1 MDLTTLGALRRLKKP
16 VMQKLQIG
24 SVENTALGFGGG
36 TNASPISISEAN
48 KNFIDFRASTSAT
61 TGDTRLSYEKL
72 SFSGIGGSGEVNR
85 VYGVVNNVTAATG
98 GTVNGSH
105 ITLEVGG
112 ANGKVSGAGNAIRAT
127 LGLRDTSNAGGTLSG
142 IQVDSH
148 FATGATVPAT
158 AACIRVTD
166 TDVKKWANL
175 LNVPDVAS
183 AGLLAAHTTQTMTHS
198 IRIISADGTK
208 YYIMCTNAS
217 TNRTGGA

>member
-24 SVENTALGFGGG
+24 SVENTALVLGGG

-72 SFSGIGGSGEVNR
+72 SFSGVGGSGEVNR

-112 ANGKVSGAGNAIRAT
+112 ANGKVSGAG
-127 LGLRDTSNAGGTLSG
+127 
-142 IQVDSH
+142 
-148 FATGATVPAT
+148 
-158 AACIRVTD
+158 
-166 TDVKKWANL
+166 
-175 LNVPDVAS
+175 
-183 AGLLAAHTTQTMTHS
+183 
-198 IRIISADGTK
+198 IS
-208 YYIMCTNAS
+208 
-217 TNRTGGA
+217 